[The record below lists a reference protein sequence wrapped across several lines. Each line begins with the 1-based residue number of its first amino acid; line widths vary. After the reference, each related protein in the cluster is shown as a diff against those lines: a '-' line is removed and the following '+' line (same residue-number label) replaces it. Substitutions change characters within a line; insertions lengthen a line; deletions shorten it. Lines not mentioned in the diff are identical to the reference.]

1 MTVSEALQ
9 VFDMTE
15 KSIPDLDPIG
25 MQSLIM
31 NNNSFIMKTVSERE
45 KQKARHENEALETL
59 IRATKE
65 YKYEQE
71 CAEKI
76 KEKVKIFITNR
87 QESNLFAYRLRVYKR
102 EG

>member
-15 KSIPDLDPIG
+15 KSIPDLDIIG

-31 NNNSFIMKTVSERE
+31 NNNSFIMRTVSERE
-45 KQKARHENEALETL
+45 KQKARHENDALETL
-59 IRATKE
+59 IRAAKE

-71 CAEKI
+71 CAEKL
-76 KEKVKIFITNR
+76 KRK
-87 QESNLFAYRLRVYKR
+87 LRYS
-102 EG
+102 